1 MEGQHHLKSGEQRH
15 FASSAAIKATA
26 GTAINSNPYMNR
38 PDALQALEKT
48 IIRATSSNDS
58 FLNSAPA
65 SKKRKPKF
73 KYEMVNDSDLTM
85 HKIVKKQSLS
95 GTLIPI
101 PKKNYQFTNQTST
114 MNSL

>member
-1 MEGQHHLKSGEQRH
+1 MENLTKNESH

-26 GTAINSNPYMNR
+26 GTAINKNPYMNR

-58 FLNSAPA
+58 FLNSAPT
-65 SKKRKPKF
+65 SKKRRQIF
-73 KYEMVNDSDLTM
+73 KYEMVNDFGLTM

-101 PKKNYQFTNQTST
+101 PKKHYQFPS
-114 MNSL
+114 